1 MSKENLDEHID
12 YLVDRL
18 SSFSEREKGAP
29 VKGQTP
35 IARGW
40 SWETDKNG
48 VYLKCSDEVEEC
60 LNLPPHAFIGQ
71 PLLAFKLAPRSTA
84 ELRDVFAEGMARR
97 ILVQFQNAAGAWCS
111 VYMNINPRLDE
122 NGKLTGWYGFNQIV
136 AQESEPFA
144 TSSESQKTAPA
155 PVPVKASS
163 EVPTSP
169 PLDRETT
176 GQESM
181 ELVDYLMVISRR
193 KWVILTTLL
202 FALLIVV
209 IYILNTPTLYTAKT
223 VVRVTNPR
231 SGSAEFVEYNIE
243 LGERI
248 KGTYV
253 ELANSNSVRQE
264 LSKYVNRTIPA
275 AGSSGYPSIKATALV
290 NTELFEISVEDPD
303 PALAQFVANKVAEI
317 LIEQGKSILSDQ
329 ALLVNVYIAEP
340 ASLPVKPSSP
350 SPYLILVIGL
360 VVGALG
366 GLGLAFL
373 FEGLDTRL
381 YTDKQIELHTGFQV
395 IGNIP
400 EEDQPTPDQL
410 FKRTIH
416 AEAFRRLRTNIFAP
430 AHNKNLKSLLVTSA
444 VPKDGKSA
452 IVANLA
458 VSISQTG
465 RSVLIIDA
473 NLRAPAIHKYFA
485 VSNEMGLTNVLSN
498 EIDFSSAVQ
507 ATSYPKIWVITS
519 GVAIQNP
526 VEVLDSERMAEIISQ
541 AAKQYDVV
549 LVDSP
554 ASISVTDPTV
564 LTPMVDGVLLVVRHN
579 WVRREA
585 LQATIRHLTAVNG
598 NIIGIVSNRT
608 DLGARTRLL
617 RLR

>member
-1 MSKENLDEHID
+1 MSKENLEEHID
-12 YLVDRL
+12 HLIDRL
-18 SSFSEREKGAP
+18 SSPSEKGSGASA
-29 VKGQTP
+29 KGQT
-35 IARGW
+35 ATVRGW
-40 SWETDKNG
+40 SWESDKNG
-48 VYLKCSDEVEEC
+48 VYTKCSPEVEEC
-60 LNLPPHAFIGQ
+60 LNLPPHAFVGQ
-71 PLLAFKLAPRSTA
+71 PLLKFKLASRSAT
-84 ELRDVFAEGMARR
+84 ELRDVFAEGTARR
-97 ILVQFQNAAGAWCS
+97 MLVQFQNAAGALCS

-122 NGKLTGWYGFNQIV
+122 SGKLIGWYGFNQLV
-136 AQESEPFA
+136 AQETGAFDAAVEPP
-144 TSSESQKTAPA
+144 KTAPG

-169 PLDRETT
+169 PLERETN

-181 ELVDYLMVISRR
+181 ELIDYLMIINRR
-193 KWVILTTLL
+193 KWVILTTLF
-202 FALLIVV
+202 FALLIVA

-253 ELANSNSVRQE
+253 ELANTNSVRQE
-264 LSKYVNRTIPA
+264 LSKYVNRSIPS
-275 AGSSGYPSIKATALV
+275 AGSSGYPSIKAQALV
-290 NTELFEISVEDPD
+290 NTELFEITVEDPD

-340 ASLPVKPSSP
+340 ASLPMKPSSP

-360 VVGALG
+360 VVGTLG

-381 YTDKQIELHTGFQV
+381 YTDKQIELQTGYQV

-400 EEDQPTPDQL
+400 DEDQPTPDRL
-410 FKRTIH
+410 FAHTIH
-416 AEAFRRLRTNIFAP
+416 AEAFRRLRTNIFSSTR
-430 AHNKNLKSLLVTSA
+430 NKNLKTLLVTSA
-444 VPKDGKSA
+444 VPKDGKTA

-485 VSNEMGLTNVLSN
+485 ISNDTGLTNILSN
-498 EIDFSSAVQ
+498 EIDFSAAIQ
-507 ATSYPKIWVITS
+507 PTSYPKIWVIPS
-519 GVAIQNP
+519 GTAIQNP
-526 VEVLDSERMAEIISQ
+526 VEVLDSEQMSEIIAEAS
-541 AAKQYDVV
+541 KRYDVV

-608 DLGARTRLL
+608 DLGARSRLL